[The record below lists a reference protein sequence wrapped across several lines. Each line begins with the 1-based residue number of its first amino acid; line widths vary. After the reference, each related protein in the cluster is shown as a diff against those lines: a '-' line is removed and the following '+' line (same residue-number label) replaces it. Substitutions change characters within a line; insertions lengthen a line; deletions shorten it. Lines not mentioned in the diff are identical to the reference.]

1 MKSRRGVFPL
11 VVFCVL
17 FPALAMAEP
26 NQPTVRMLHIFVQ
39 MDKTEVSFENIWV
52 FERQDANLPW
62 EVSID
67 LPAGATAPSV
77 DEPNETE
84 FLKETGIICKKMS
97 SDSMIGTVGFSF
109 IMPRNGDL
117 CQTLIKSRYSI
128 GSVVVFLSTPAV
140 RLASNVLKLNESLTK
155 GSDYAGIYTADG
167 LPAGAEIEIN
177 LKNLTASASRLVEII
192 CLAGFLFIVIIALII
207 LRYSRGTA
215 VRGETTNEACSK

>member
-1 MKSRRGVFPL
+1 MKSRRGVFPV

-17 FPALAMAEP
+17 FPALAKAEP

-52 FERQDANLPW
+52 FERQDVNLPW
-62 EVSID
+62 EMNVD
-67 LPAGATAPSV
+67 LPAGVTAPSI

-84 FLKETGIICKKMS
+84 FLKESGIIRKKMS

-109 IMPRNGDL
+109 IMPRNGAL

-128 GSVVVFLSTPAV
+128 GSVVVFLSQPAV

-177 LKNLTASASRLVEII
+177 LKNLAASASRLFEII

-215 VRGETTNEACSK
+215 VRGETTNETCSK

>member
-17 FPALAMAEP
+17 FPALAKAEP
-26 NQPTVRMLHIFVQ
+26 NQPTVKMLHILVQ

-52 FERQDANLPW
+52 FERRDANLPW

-67 LPAGATAPSV
+67 LPAGATAPSI

-84 FLKETGIICKKMS
+84 FLKESGIIRKKMS

-109 IMPRNGDL
+109 IMPKNGDL
-117 CQTLIKSRYSI
+117 CQTLIKSRYNIDSI
-128 GSVVVFLSTPAV
+128 VVFLSTPAV
-140 RLASNVLKLNESLTK
+140 RFASNVLKMNEFLTK
-155 GSDYAGIYTADG
+155 NSDYAGIYTADG

-177 LKNLTASASRLVEII
+177 LKNLAASGSRLFEII
-192 CLAGFLFIVIIALII
+192 CLAGFLFIVIIALVI
-207 LRYSRGTA
+207 LRRSRGTD
-215 VRGETTNEACSK
+215 VRRETSGETCSK